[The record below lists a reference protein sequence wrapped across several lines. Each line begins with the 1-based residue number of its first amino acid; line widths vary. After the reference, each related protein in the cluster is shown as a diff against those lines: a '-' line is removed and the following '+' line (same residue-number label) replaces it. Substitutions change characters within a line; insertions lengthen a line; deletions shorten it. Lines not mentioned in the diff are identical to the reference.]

1 MKNPVAKNAP
11 EFNKA
16 RVFRDRKT
24 HAKETGDYKEHH
36 RLAPYERQPLH
47 NLLLEW
53 ETDEAYE
60 AEPVLGDDDFNLD
73 DIQINDCEI
82 EEEKWEWESGCGNSY
97 CHICDDDY
105 HKEWEEDEDDE

>member
-36 RLAPYERQPLH
+36 KLAPYVRCPTH

-53 ETDEAYE
+53 EEDDDEDEARRQALRE
-60 AEPVLGDDDFNLD
+60 ELD
-73 DIQINDCEI
+73 DLEI
-82 EEEKWEWESGCGNSY
+82 WMECG
-97 CHICDDDY
+97 
-105 HKEWEEDEDDE
+105 EDERE

>member
-1 MKNPVAKNAP
+1 VKNPVAKNAP

-36 RLAPYERQPLH
+36 RLQPYKRGSAT

-53 ETDEAYE
+53 EEDEVE
-60 AEPVLGDDDFNLD
+60 F
-73 DIQINDCEI
+73 
-82 EEEKWEWESGCGNSY
+82 ESRLRGYG
-97 CHICDDDY
+97 
-105 HKEWEEDEDDE
+105 EEDE